1 LDQQSPPPKPEGFI
15 PRNPK
20 TPDEGLL
27 VEGAPTPYKRN
38 PRALRGA
45 DSGAY
50 QCESLFVER
59 CHKGSKWEDKAYCIF
74 NMGDDDTTLPD
85 GRVIYSFKKLYMDVG
100 DPTEYRIGTEIL
112 ANPSHWEKLKSLAFF
127 QELLHECRDE
137 LTARIR
143 SEAFKLIEHE
153 AKSKFNSDAVRL
165 SAQKFLA
172 SAGFENMMKQDTQAP
187 SARKVG
193 RPSKAEVEGA
203 LKRET
208 EEEKAL
214 NEALKRVTQQAMG
227 TNVN

>member
-1 LDQQSPPPKPEGFI
+1 MQPKDPNFV

-20 TPDEGLL
+20 APGEGLL
-27 VEGAPTPYKRN
+27 VEGAATPYVKN
-38 PRALRGA
+38 LRALRNPS
-45 DSGAY
+45 SGAY
-50 QCESLFVER
+50 NCEALFVER
-59 CHKGSKWEDKAYCIF
+59 CHKGSKWEDKEFCIF
-74 NMGDDDTTLPD
+74 NLGDEDTTLPD
-85 GRVIYSFKKLYMDVG
+85 GRVIYSFKKLYMSIG

-112 ANPSHWEKLKSLAFF
+112 SNPSHWEKLKTSSFF
-127 QELLHECRDE
+127 QQCLQECRDE

-172 SAGFENMMKQDTQAP
+172 SAGFDNMMKESAP
-187 SARKVG
+187 AQSSGRKVG

-214 NEALKRVTQQAMG
+214 NEALKRVTQQPG